1 MIKLR
6 VSILALVAITALQLY
21 NHQWWFGL
29 GLIVQRFVDPYGN
42 IQEIRNIGLRSSRRR
57 QLSSDTVREYKPR
70 DYKYFNLLNL
80 ITFRDPKTISFREQ
94 IIDELTQH
102 EGDALCIA
110 SVHNGEISAASI
122 INEQVK
128 SAFVL
133 ISY

>member
-1 MIKLR
+1 MIKIR
-6 VSILALVAITALQLY
+6 VSILALVAITILRLH

-42 IQEIRNIGLRSSRRR
+42 IQVIRNIGLRSSRRR
-57 QLSSDTVREYKPR
+57 QLSNTVREYKPR

-94 IIDELTQH
+94 TIDELTQH

-122 INEQVK
+122 INEKV
-128 SAFVL
+128 SC
-133 ISY
+133 